1 MIRIRQAVCVC
12 ALLAFAVRAATQL
25 LTLDEVLFR
34 ANETMVVYQ
43 QRFSGMVAE
52 EQYTQRVL
60 DRAGAVK
67 ETRTLVSDYLLIRM
81 PQDDLWTGFRD
92 VAVVDGKRVGERMA
106 RLQKL
111 SLLSPAEVMKRARG
125 ITQEAAQYNIGTVR
139 RNTNLPMISLEFLHP
154 LNQHR
159 FHFEKSGEETIDG
172 VATWVVG
179 YSEHVRPTMISSTPG
194 DLFARGTFW
203 LDPADG
209 RVVRSEIDL
218 GDLNTSVRTRIVMSY
233 RRDATL
239 DMWVPSEMTEQYENP
254 RDARADRFDG
264 KATYS
269 NFRRFEFKSEVK
281 TP

>member
-1 MIRIRQAVCVC
+1 MTRIRQMVCVC
-12 ALLAFAVRAATQL
+12 AAVAFVARAAAQT

-43 QRFSGMVAE
+43 QQFSGVVAE

-60 DRAGAVK
+60 NRTGAVK
-67 ETRTLVSDYLLIRM
+67 QTRTVVSDYLLIRM

-111 SLLSPAEVMKRARG
+111 SLLSPAEATKQARG
-125 ITQEAAQYNIGTVR
+125 IAQEAAQYNIGTVR
-139 RNTNLPMISLEFLHP
+139 RNANLPMVALEFLHP

-159 FHFEKSGEETIDG
+159 FHFEKSGDETIDG
-172 VATWVVG
+172 IATWVVG
-179 YSEHVRPTMISSTPG
+179 FSEHVRPSMITSTPG

-218 GDLNTSVRTRIVMSY
+218 GDLNTSFRTRIVMSY

-239 DMWVPSEMTEQYENP
+239 GMWVPGEMTEQYENP
-254 RDARADRFDG
+254 RNVREDRVDG

-269 NFRRFEFKSEVK
+269 NFRRFEFKSEGK